1 MEKHIPKDKI
11 ISVPM
16 RHVRTNRGKA
26 QDIEAKSPL
35 IIPGQRDPQLGLFR
49 TDSPTTS
56 SLAVLVCATIAISF
70 DWSFEVFDVATAFLS
85 GMRLDRELY
94 VRAPRD
100 GLPSPPGSGW
110 PPVRPYALL

>member
-26 QDIEAKSPL
+26 PDIEAKSRL
-35 IIPGQRDPQLGLFR
+35 IIPGQHDPQLGLFR

-85 GMRLDRELY
+85 GMRLDRELC
-94 VRAPRD
+94 VRAPRE
-100 GLPSPPGSGW
+100 GLLSPAGSGW
-110 PPVRPYALL
+110 PPVRT